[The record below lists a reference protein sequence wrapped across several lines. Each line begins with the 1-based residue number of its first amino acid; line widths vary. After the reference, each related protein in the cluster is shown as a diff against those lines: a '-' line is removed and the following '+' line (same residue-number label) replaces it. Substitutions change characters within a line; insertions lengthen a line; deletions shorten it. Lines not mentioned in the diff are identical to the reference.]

1 MLCFRRDGWDGNL
14 FDKKDGLKMWLSKKT
29 IETGGEKKS
38 ECKTGIVTIG
48 GQTPCVMTEGE
59 IRNAQRLNCGSAY
72 IPADGDTVLL
82 IKTGDGE
89 CIVAGRTEGKTS
101 NKAQAGEV
109 YITNKC
115 GNASICL
122 KNTGEILIS
131 GKMLVQ
137 GEVYINGNA
146 LNAAE
151 S

>member
-1 MLCFRRDGWDGNL
+1 MLCVRRDGGDGNL
-14 FDKKDGLKMWLSKKT
+14 FDKKDGLRMWLSKKT
-29 IETGGEKKS
+29 IEAGGEKKS

-72 IPADGDTVLL
+72 IPAAGDTVLL
-82 IKTGDGE
+82 IKTEDGE
-89 CIVAGRTEGKTS
+89 CIVAGRPEGQVP
-101 NKAQAGEV
+101 NGAEAGEV
-109 YITNKC
+109 YITNKT
-115 GNASICL
+115 GNAFICL

-131 GKMLVQ
+131 GKMQVQ

-146 LNAAE
+146 LSVSE